1 MNSASTDSTDH
12 RPEIFRDKCP
22 GVADI
27 YCVQN
32 MDRLFSLSLFS
43 KQCSTT
49 TIYIRS
55 IRIGLGIIS
64 NFEL

>member
-12 RPEIFRDKCP
+12 RSEIFRDKCP
-22 GVADI
+22 SVADV
-27 YCVQN
+27 YCVRN

-43 KQCSTT
+43 KQCSITT
-49 TIYIRS
+49 LYIRS
-55 IRIGLGIIS
+55 IHIGLGIIS